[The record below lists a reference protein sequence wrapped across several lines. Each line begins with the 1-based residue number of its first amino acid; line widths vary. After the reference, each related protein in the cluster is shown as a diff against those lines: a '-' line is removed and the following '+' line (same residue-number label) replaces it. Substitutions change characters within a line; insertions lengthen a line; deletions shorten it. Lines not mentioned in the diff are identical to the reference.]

1 MVVLCIPEDASCKNP
16 NIQHPGPKDT
26 YRPRSP
32 LWPRPSHQP
41 WGPQPLPHGCCR
53 GRAGLPTAQ
62 PPSLPSQ
69 AHSQAHGL
77 AQLRSVPVPR
87 RCWACPAVPS
97 ALTFSLRNWK
107 CRKEREEYPTRPS
120 NEKGK
125 QLHIADI
132 KHLSK
137 GPQGMFLQAD
147 LYTVIQAPAANNSLH
162 FSYEVFS
169 QAQNWSSWS
178 IASKSGAPNTRRSC

>member
-1 MVVLCIPEDASCKNP
+1 MLPAKILTSSIQAPRTPTGLAHPYGPDPHISPGALSPCPMDAAGA
-16 NIQHPGPKDT
+16 GP
-26 YRPRSP
+26 
-32 LWPRPSHQP
+32 W
-41 WGPQPLPHGCCR
+41 
-53 GRAGLPTAQ
+53 LPTAQ

-107 CRKEREEYPTRPS
+107 CRKEREEYSTRPS

-137 GPQGMFLQAD
+137 RLQGMFLQAD

-178 IASKSGAPNTRRSC
+178 IASKSGAPNTRRSS